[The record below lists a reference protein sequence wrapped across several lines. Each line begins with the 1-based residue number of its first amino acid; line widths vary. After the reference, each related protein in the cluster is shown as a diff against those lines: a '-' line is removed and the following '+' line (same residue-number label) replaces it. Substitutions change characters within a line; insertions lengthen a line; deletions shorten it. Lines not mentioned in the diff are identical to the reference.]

1 MAPLPISSIR
11 VGKIDDV
18 QELIKTKPNKVPERF
33 IREANERG
41 VLVSHKTHLHHHIPV
56 VDLSKLSKPH
66 THDDFLFEIL
76 KLSQACEDWG
86 FFQVK
91 FMIFSSKTL
100 SICQNHIQ

>member
-1 MAPLPISSIR
+1 M
-11 VGKIDDV
+11 
-18 QELIKTKPNKVPERF
+18 
-33 IREANERG
+33 
-41 VLVSHKTHLHHHIPV
+41 SHKTHLHHHIPV

-91 FMIFSSKTL
+91 FMIFFFQNIVYLSKSYTVIYFL
-100 SICQNHIQ
+100 L